1 MYKRQ
6 AYDRS
11 RGHNRD
17 RSSVA
22 ATTAAV
28 GYGESAADAAL
39 DHFVDPLDEAVFAAA
54 LDRFEDQLARAL
66 DAAAE
71 AKLRATG

>member
-6 AYDRS
+6 
-11 RGHNRD
+11 
-17 RSSVA
+17 
-22 ATTAAV
+22 

-66 DAAAE
+66 NAAAE